1 MEKSK
6 FTPPR
11 RQINLVKQRRDRLA
25 LEDSRRLQK
34 IPFDDSELIA
44 LIKAKSQIEI
54 TNKEIADQLYRNDK
68 LEDKSTTLDYL
79 TKRNRSARTIQS
91 SIRRALD
98 QKSYNDD
105 QRHISDKLED
115 KSTTLDYLT
124 ERNRSARTI
133 QSSIRRALATA
144 NKTAD
149 ASDQLP
155 PRTVTHPLPL
165 SQSKINND
173 LQIQQI
179 VDRAFSKFEPPSTAP
194 LPPRPAPAKI
204 TGTMEEMLAKVAEV
218 RAAQLARARGYKTMP
233 VARETQ
239 LTTGGPLDATD
250 DRDRRERFK
259 PFSSARQDANK
270 IIAKERVPKTFGP
283 SYSEKDPTTHDK
295 QGFALPLPKQSFH
308 DFGRETLDKHK
319 KQ

>member
-1 MEKSK
+1 
-6 FTPPR
+6 
-11 RQINLVKQRRDRLA
+11 
-25 LEDSRRLQK
+25 
-34 IPFDDSELIA
+34 
-44 LIKAKSQIEI
+44 
-54 TNKEIADQLYRNDK
+54 
-68 LEDKSTTLDYL
+68 
-79 TKRNRSARTIQS
+79 
-91 SIRRALD
+91 
-98 QKSYNDD
+98 
-105 QRHISDKLED
+105 
-115 KSTTLDYLT
+115 
-124 ERNRSARTI
+124 
-133 QSSIRRALATA
+133 
-144 NKTAD
+144 
-149 ASDQLP
+149 
-155 PRTVTHPLPL
+155 
-165 SQSKINND
+165 
-173 LQIQQI
+173 
-179 VDRAFSKFEPPSTAP
+179 
-194 LPPRPAPAKI
+194 
-204 TGTMEEMLAKVAEV
+204 MEEMLAKVAEV